1 MPDGKLV
8 VAVGA
13 SRSGKTAWVKQ
24 QLQAKARCLVW
35 DVEGQYVQAGFRKVT
50 TAAALVAA
58 IQEPGPLKIAFVPRA
73 LDQFAFF
80 CKAAW
85 VFARQPGHKA
95 VGVEELA
102 DVTTPAK
109 APDGWGILVR
119 RGLKYDCDI
128 FAITQRP
135 AESDKTI
142 MGNASVIH
150 CCRLQRAADRKY
162 VAAEMDVPVK
172 EIETLQA
179 NPESGVFEY
188 LERDMRT
195 RKMTRQR
202 LKF

>member
-1 MPDGKLV
+1 MSDGALT

-24 QLQAKARCLVW
+24 QLLKERRALVW
-35 DVEGQYVQAGFRKVT
+35 DVEGQYVQAGFLKVT
-50 TAAALVAA
+50 TAAGLVAA
-58 IQEPGPLKIAFVPRA
+58 IQQPGPVKIAYVPRA
-73 LDQFAFF
+73 INQFEFF
-80 CKAAW
+80 CRCAW

-95 VGVEELA
+95 VCVEELA

-109 APDGWGILVR
+109 APDSWGILVR

-128 FAITQRP
+128 YAITQRP

-150 CCRLQRAADRKY
+150 CCRLQRPKDRQY
-162 VAAEMDVPVK
+162 MAEEMDLPQK
-172 EIETLQA
+172 EIDTLTA
-179 NPESGVFEY
+179 NPESGVYEY

-195 RKMTRQR
+195 RAMKRKR
-202 LKF
+202 LIF